1 MTISLRLAT
10 KEDAAT
16 LASLGSRTFTDTFGH
31 LYDPDDL
38 DLFLKSHAEEHW
50 AAELCDPEFA
60 VLLVEV
66 PGKSGAEAVGYAKVG
81 PPHLPFEPRGTAVEL
96 RQFYLVKAWQGHGLA
111 DEMMAWVIDQ
121 AEQRGGD
128 DLYLSVFVDNHRARR
143 FYERWGFVAE
153 GRYAFMVGSH
163 ADEDVVM
170 RRPL

>member
-1 MTISLRLAT
+1 MTVRLRDAT
-10 KEDAAT
+10 KTDAAT

-66 PGKSGAEAVGYAKVG
+66 KDEAVGYAKVG

-111 DEMMAWVIDQ
+111 DEMMRWVIEQ
-121 AEQRGGD
+121 AERRGGD
-128 DLYLSVFVDNHRARR
+128 DLYLSVFVDNHRART

-153 GRYAFMVGSH
+153 GRYAFMVGTH
-163 ADEDVVM
+163 ADEDIVM
-170 RRPL
+170 RRAL

>member
-1 MTISLRLAT
+1 M
-10 KEDAAT
+10 
-16 LASLGSRTFTDTFGH
+16 
-31 LYDPDDL
+31 
-38 DLFLKSHAEEHW
+38 
-50 AAELCDPEFA
+50 CDPEFA
-60 VLLVEV
+60 ILLVEV
-66 PGKSGAEAVGYAKVG
+66 GDEAVGYAKVG

-121 AEQRGGD
+121 AEQKGGD

-153 GRYAFMVGSH
+153 GRYAFMVGTH
-163 ADEDVVM
+163 ADEDIVM

>member
-1 MTISLRLAT
+1 MTIALRPAT
-10 KEDAAT
+10 KDDAAT
-16 LASLGSRTFTDTFGH
+16 LASLGARTFTDTFGH

-66 PGKSGAEAVGYAKVG
+66 SGEAVGYAKVG

-121 AEQRGGD
+121 AEQQDGN

-143 FYERWGFVAE
+143 FYERGGFIAE

-163 ADEDVVM
+163 ADEDIVM

>member
-1 MTISLRLAT
+1 MTIALRTAT
-10 KEDAAT
+10 KADAAT
-16 LASLGSRTFTDTFGH
+16 LAALGSRTFTDTFGH

-50 AAELCDPEFA
+50 AAELCDPGFA
-60 VLLVEV
+60 ILLVEA
-66 PGKSGAEAVGYAKVG
+66 GDEAVGYAKVG

-111 DEMMAWVIDQ
+111 DEMMTWVIDQ
-121 AEQRGGD
+121 AEQKGGD
-128 DLYLSVFVDNHRARR
+128 DLYLSVFVDNHRARK

-163 ADEDVVM
+163 ADEDIVM

>member
-1 MTISLRLAT
+1 MTITLRPAT
-10 KEDAAT
+10 KADAAT
-16 LASLGSRTFTDTFGH
+16 LALLGARTFTDTFGH

-38 DLFLKSHAEEHW
+38 DLFLQSHAEEHW

-66 PGKSGAEAVGYAKVG
+66 SGEAVGYAKVG

-121 AEQRGGD
+121 AEQQDGN

-143 FYERWGFVAE
+143 FYERWGFIAE

-163 ADEDVVM
+163 ADEDIVM

>member
-1 MTISLRLAT
+1 MTVTLRAAT
-10 KEDAAT
+10 KADAAT
-16 LASLGSRTFTDTFGH
+16 LAALGARTFTDTFGH

-38 DLFLKSHAEEHW
+38 DSFLKNHAEEHW

-66 PGKSGAEAVGYAKVG
+66 GDEAVGYAKIG
-81 PPHLPFEPRGTAVEL
+81 PPHLPFEPRGVAVEL

-111 DEMMAWVIDQ
+111 DEMMRWVIDQ
-121 AEQRGGD
+121 AERKGGD
-128 DLYLSVFVDNHRARR
+128 DLYLSVFVDNSRARR

-153 GRYAFMVGSH
+153 GRYAFMVGAH
-163 ADEDVVM
+163 ADEEIVM

>member
-1 MTISLRLAT
+1 MTIRLRLAT
-10 KEDAAT
+10 KADAAT
-16 LASLGSRTFTDTFGH
+16 LAALGSRTFTDTFGH
-31 LYDPDDL
+31 LYEPDDL

-50 AAELCDPEFA
+50 TAELCDPEFA
-60 VLLVEV
+60 VLLVEA
-66 PGKSGAEAVGYAKVG
+66 GEEAVGYAKVG
-81 PPHLPFEPRGTAVEL
+81 PPHLPFEPRGVAIEL

-128 DLYLSVFVDNHRARR
+128 DLYLSVFVDNARARK

-163 ADEDVVM
+163 ADEDIVM

>member
-1 MTISLRLAT
+1 MTVRLHTAV
-10 KEDAAT
+10 KADAAA
-16 LASLGSRTFTDTFGH
+16 LAALGARTFTDTFGH

-38 DLFLKSHAEEHW
+38 DTFLKTHAEEHW

-60 VLLVEV
+60 VLMVEA
-66 PGKSGAEAVGYAKVG
+66 PSESGAEAVGYAKLG

-96 RQFYLVKAWQGHGLA
+96 RQFYLVEQWQGKGLA
-111 DEMMAWVIDQ
+111 DEMMRWVIDQ

-163 ADEDVVM
+163 ADEDIVM